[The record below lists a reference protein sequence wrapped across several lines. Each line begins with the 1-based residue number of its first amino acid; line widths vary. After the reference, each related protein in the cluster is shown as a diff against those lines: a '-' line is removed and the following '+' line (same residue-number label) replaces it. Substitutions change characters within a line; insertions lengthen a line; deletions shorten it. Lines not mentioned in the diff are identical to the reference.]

1 MEVRETDGTENKMC
15 MLCREKRGG
24 GVLPLGYRLCGC
36 LNLSSKKKGETQQG
50 PRSYN
55 L

>member
-24 GVLPLGYRLCGC
+24 GSCLWGIAFVGVLI
-36 LNLSSKKKGETQQG
+36 
-50 PRSYN
+50 
-55 L
+55 